1 LKENIMFKTITL
13 AGFALAMTTLAAH
26 ADEVGL
32 PDICK
37 GAPMQMQQ
45 PMEMDMSSP
54 MDDAHR
60 ALMAGMG
67 SMNKDMEQGMQAKD
81 IDVAFICGMLP
92 HHQGAIDMA
101 KAELQYGDDPW
112 AKQLAHAIVEA
123 QTREIAEMKD
133 WLSKQPK

>member
-1 LKENIMFKTITL
+1 MLKTITL
-13 AGFALAMTTLAAH
+13 AGIALALTTLTAH

-37 GAPMQMQQ
+37 TTPMQQ
-45 PMEMDMSSP
+45 PMAMDMSST
-54 MDDAHR
+54 MDDAHK
-60 ALMAGMG
+60 ALMAGMD
-67 SMNKDMEQGMQAKD
+67 SMNKDMDLGMQAKD

-112 AKQLAHAIVEA
+112 AKQLAQAIIAA
-123 QTREIAEMKD
+123 QTKEIADMKD
-133 WLSKQPK
+133 WLAKQPK

>member
-1 LKENIMFKTITL
+1 MLKRITL
-13 AGFALAMTTLAAH
+13 AGLALALTTLTAH

-37 GAPMQMQQ
+37 TAPMQMQQ
-45 PMEMDMSSP
+45 PMAMDMSGT
-54 MDDAHR
+54 MDDAHK
-60 ALMAGMG
+60 ALMAGMET
-67 SMNKDMEQGMQAKD
+67 MDKDMDQGMQAKD

-101 KAELQYGDDPW
+101 RAELQYGDDPW
-112 AKQLAHAIVEA
+112 AKQLAQAVIEA
-123 QTREIAEMKD
+123 QTKEIAQMKD